1 MALKI
6 FQTLFNKTPEVKQN
20 QLLMN
25 YVEERFRGLTKE
37 TLYLKLAKYEEDLKT
52 TDNVYKQQLLKDAIT
67 TVNNELDKME
77 CA

>member
-37 TLYLKLAKYEEDLKT
+37 TLYLKLTKYEEDLKT